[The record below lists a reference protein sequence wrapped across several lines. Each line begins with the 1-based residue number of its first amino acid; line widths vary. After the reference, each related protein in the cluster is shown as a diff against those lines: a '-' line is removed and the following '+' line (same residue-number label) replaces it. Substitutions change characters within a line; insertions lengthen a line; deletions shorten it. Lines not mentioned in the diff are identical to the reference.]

1 MGLFGY
7 IATSNTHSNT
17 NIGSLQSRGIV
28 DTITSY
34 SYDSTLTLTALDND
48 ELLLRGSTGK
58 HDLSVVTDNGV
69 EVLFGNGTEVGSMD
83 DGCFSLASIN
93 LVKGN
98 VESGCNILNGVISF
112 GDDTNTFSNSF
123 SSNWMITSNHDD
135 LDTSTSA
142 FSNSVWDS
150 SSWGIN
156 HSHQSDEGEVFQR
169 EVDIFSVKGE
179 SRWECFF
186 IQVLVAES

>member
-17 NIGSLQSRGIV
+17 NIGPLQSRRIV

-34 SYDSTLTLTALDND
+34 SYNSTLTLTALDND

-69 EVLFGNGTEVGSMD
+69 EVP
-83 DGCFSLASIN
+83 
-93 LVKGN
+93 
-98 VESGCNILNGVISF
+98 F

-142 FSNSVWDS
+142 FSNSVWDG

-169 EVDIFSVKGE
+169 EVDIFSVEGE